1 MKRVLFLLSVVSSV
15 VLGAAVPELG
25 NVTTNVLGR
34 KITIAYNLSSAPAI
48 VTAQVSLGGTPVPA
62 ALLANAPCNRIVRE
76 TSNMIRLSMP
86 KDLAVDGELSVK
98 LKAYSLSN
106 PPDYVVFD
114 LGAYGDVV
122 RVPDNRTSV
131 RFYESEADIPGGIH
145 APVYT
150 TTSLVMRRIPAAG
163 KTWRMGTSKNM
174 NANVLNRC
182 IPRIVT
188 LTRDYYISVFEFT
201 CGQAYNVWGAHRP
214 RDWNAGFERLPLHN
228 VYFSELRGNTKG
240 RLWPALGES
249 EEYAH
254 QVDDSSL
261 IADLRAATGI
271 ALMDIPTS
279 AQWEFAY
286 RAGCEANNY
295 WGLDWA
301 DDSSLAGSVAVANQY
316 CWSKSSSDGGN
327 HLYEVG
333 QLLPNAWGL
342 YDMSGNQGEVV
353 LDWFTTGSYLSV
365 GESEVDPRGPA
376 EATVLGHPYANPTRT
391 IRGGHAAGAA
401 DSCVGTCVSSVYS
414 TQAEGASIAWHA
426 MTFRPTC
433 PVDMSVFQ

>member
-1 MKRVLFLLSVVSSV
+1 MKRILFLLSVSLCS
-15 VLGAAVPELG
+15 VLGAAVPELS
-25 NVTTNVLGR
+25 NVTTNIHGR
-34 KITIAYNLSSAPAI
+34 KVTIAYNLSTVPAI
-48 VTAQVSLGGTPVPA
+48 VTARISLGGTPVPA
-62 ALLANAPCNRIVRE
+62 ALLENAPCNRIVRE
-76 TSNMIRLSMP
+76 SSNVIRFSMP
-86 KDLAVDGELSVK
+86 QNLAVDGEFDVQLR
-98 LKAYSLSN
+98 AYSLSN
-106 PPDYVVFD
+106 PPDYAVFD
-114 LGAYGDVV
+114 LGTYGDIV
-122 RVPDNRTSV
+122 RVPDNRTAS

-145 APVYT
+145 ASIYT

-174 NANVLNRC
+174 SSSVINRC
-182 IPRIVT
+182 IPRMVT

-214 RDWNAGFERLPLHN
+214 RGWDAGFERKPLHN
-228 VYFSELRGNTKG
+228 VYFSEIRGNVKG

-261 IADLRAATGI
+261 ISDLRAATGI

-301 DDSSLAGSVAVANQY
+301 DDSRLAGSVAIANQY
-316 CWSKSSSDGGN
+316 CWSKSSADGGN

-342 YDMSGNQGEVV
+342 YDMSGSQGEVV
-353 LDWFTTGSYLSV
+353 LDWFTTGDYLSV
-365 GESEVDPRGPA
+365 GENEIDPRGPA
-376 EATVLGHPYANPTRT
+376 EDAVRGHPLANPTRT
-391 IRGGHAAGAA
+391 IRGGHAAGTA
-401 DSCVGTCVSSVYS
+401 DSCVGTCISSVYS
-414 TQAEGASIAWHA
+414 TQAEGASIAWYS

-433 PVDMSVFQ
+433 LVDMSALQ